1 MASRRAGRLRRTASL
16 PELMTKRPSAH
27 IALLVAVAA
36 GLLVAVLLPGRAAAA
51 TPCWKRVL
59 NDWSNGRAIGTY
71 PLHCYRDAIRHLPED
86 LRDYSSAS
94 DDIEAALQAQIAKRN
109 VRIPQINPTTSSTG
123 SSNGNG
129 SSGSTKQQA
138 TKTPENLRAAD
149 GANLPNRSAYRKAID
164 NLGTSNADTIPIPLL
179 VLASLGAFLL
189 LLAASLAATKR
200 VRAIRESQRRDPPH
214 D

>member
-1 MASRRAGRLRRTASL
+1 M
-16 PELMTKRPSAH
+16 PKRPSAH

-36 GLLVAVLLPGRAAAA
+36 GLLVVVLLPGRAAAA

-71 PLHCYRDAIRHLPED
+71 PLHCYRDALRNLPED

-94 DDIEAALQAQIAKRN
+94 DDIQAALQAQIAKRN
-109 VRIPQINPTTSSTG
+109 VRVPQINPTS
-123 SSNGNG
+123 G
-129 SSGSTKQQA
+129 SSGSGGSGSSGQENA
-138 TKTPENLRAAD
+138 TKTTEGQVPKGTE
-149 GANLPNRSAYRKAID
+149 LPARSAYRKAID
-164 NLGTSNADTIPIPLL
+164 NLGTSNADAVPIPLL

-200 VRAIRESQRRDPPH
+200 VRALRASQRRGPPG